1 MSDGGKIENE
11 IINYS
16 VSRENKYN
24 QPGNERTAL
33 MDDDSRISDSSKSGN
48 EGNFSLPWNNFSSSN
63 KNYYRDKILQTFP
76 SYDSTLNS
84 FILNSPDRH
93 KFNYHSSRRFEN
105 CNYLKRMK
113 IANYQKTYKFQMTN
127 CKILFIKPLND

>member
-16 VSRENKYN
+16 VSRGNKYN

-33 MDDDSRISDSSKSGN
+33 MDNDSRISDSSTSGN
-48 EGNFSLPWNNFSSSN
+48 EGNFSLPLNNFSSSN
-63 KNYYRDKILQTFP
+63 RNYYRDKILQTFP
-76 SYDSTLNS
+76 SYDSTLNP

-93 KFNYHSSRRFEN
+93 KFNYHSSRRFKK
-105 CNYLKRMK
+105 CNYPKNEDRKLYSDQDIMLK
-113 IANYQKTYKFQMTN
+113 I
-127 CKILFIKPLND
+127 IKSPIFRV

>member
-16 VSRENKYN
+16 VSLENKYN

-48 EGNFSLPWNNFSSSN
+48 EGNFSVPLNNF
-63 KNYYRDKILQTFP
+63 
-76 SYDSTLNS
+76 NS
-84 FILNSPDRH
+84 
-93 KFNYHSSRRFEN
+93 SSRR
-105 CNYLKRMK
+105 Y
-113 IANYQKTYKFQMTN
+113 Y
-127 CKILFIKPLND
+127 

>member
-1 MSDGGKIENE
+1 MSDKGEIENE

-33 MDDDSRISDSSKSGN
+33 MDDDSRISASSKSGN
-48 EGNFSLPWNNFSSSN
+48 EGNFSLPLNNFSSSN
-63 KNYYRDKILQTFP
+63 RDYHRDKILQTFP
-76 SYDSTLNS
+76 LYDSTLNP

-93 KFNYHSSRRFEN
+93 KFNYHSSRRFEK

-113 IANYQKTYKFQMTN
+113 IANYTAI
-127 CKILFIKPLND
+127 KI

>member
-1 MSDGGKIENE
+1 MSDEGEIENE

-48 EGNFSLPWNNFSSSN
+48 
-63 KNYYRDKILQTFP
+63 
-76 SYDSTLNS
+76 
-84 FILNSPDRH
+84 
-93 KFNYHSSRRFEN
+93 
-105 CNYLKRMK
+105 
-113 IANYQKTYKFQMTN
+113 
-127 CKILFIKPLND
+127 

>member
-1 MSDGGKIENE
+1 MSDEGEIENE

-48 EGNFSLPWNNFSSSN
+48 EGNFSLPLNNFTSSN
-63 KNYYRDKILQTFP
+63 RNYHRDKILQTLP
-76 SYDSTLNS
+76 LYDSTLNP

-93 KFNYHSSRRFEN
+93 KFNYHSSRRFEK
-105 CNYLKRMK
+105 CNYLKKMK
-113 IANYQKTYKFQMTN
+113 IANYTAI
-127 CKILFIKPLND
+127 KI